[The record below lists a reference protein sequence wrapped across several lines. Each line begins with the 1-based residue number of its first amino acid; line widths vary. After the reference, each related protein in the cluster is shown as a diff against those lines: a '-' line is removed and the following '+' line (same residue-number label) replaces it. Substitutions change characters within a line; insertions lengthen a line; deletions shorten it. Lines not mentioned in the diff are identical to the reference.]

1 MCSSDLYLRLPIF
14 EGLVQGYSDA
24 LGTLLTARERGLLAS
39 AGKLVTFEVGIRFL
53 SDYLQGDV
61 YFKTRSAQQNLAR
74 ARNQFKLVRSM
85 QEQEPEMSAVVS
97 RICG

>member
-1 MCSSDLYLRLPIF
+1 M
-14 EGLVQGYSDA
+14 
-24 LGTLLTARERGLLAS
+24 LAS
-39 AGKLVTFEVGIRFL
+39 AGKLVAFEVGIRFL

-61 YFKTRSAQQNLAR
+61 YFKTQSARQNLVR

-85 QEQEPEMSAVVS
+85 QEQEPEMSAVVR